1 MVASHPVSHDC
12 RCHQYYLHQ
21 STLGDQNT
29 FHGACVLS
37 SSSAPPRLHHRGQTQ
52 SRSETRYRH
61 TLDAAITIYRSEG
74 IRAFYRG
81 LLPSLLGITHVAV
94 QFPLYEKLK
103 IVARASFTHRVFT
116 NELT

>member
-1 MVASHPVSHDC
+1 VSW
-12 RCHQYYLHQ
+12 
-21 STLGDQNT
+21 
-29 FHGACVLS
+29 CVS
-37 SSSAPPRLHHRGQTQ
+37 SPARLRLFFIPLWWQTQ

-61 TLDAAITIYRSEG
+61 TLDAALTIYRSEG

-103 IVARASFTHRVFT
+103 IVARAIPFSLPLIAHLKLPQNVTA
-116 NELT
+116 LTGPCRPTLYCFALRSQR

>member
-1 MVASHPVSHDC
+1 MP
-12 RCHQYYLHQ
+12 L
-21 STLGDQNT
+21 
-29 FHGACVLS
+29 VLS
-37 SSSAPPRLHHRGQTQ
+37 APIHSGLSKHVSWYVRFLPARSASRRLHHGGGWVQTQ

-61 TLDAAITIYRSEG
+61 TLDAALTIYRSEG

-103 IVARASFTHRVFT
+103 IIARASFFPFYRPRSPY
-116 NELT
+116 